1 MRRDS
6 HVAFFGADDEGP
18 THVAVCHQA
27 APNRRECGAT
37 SVLRSKTLAR
47 AESARA
53 GQVPKEIPLRKQ
65 GGELHPRTVGN
76 AEF

>member
-1 MRRDS
+1 MVRCVPQL
-6 HVAFFGADDEGP
+6 HVGAPFLMGR
-18 THVAVCHQA
+18 AIA
-27 APNRRECGAT
+27 RT

-53 GQVPKEIPLRKQ
+53 GQVPREIPLRQQ